1 MLKLFFLHFQYMSV
15 IFEIIFIWK
24 VILFMTVKFLYLVF
38 FVNRFEI
45 DLEFYY
51 LNEDDNHILSNRI
64 T

>member
-45 DLEFYY
+45 DLAFYY